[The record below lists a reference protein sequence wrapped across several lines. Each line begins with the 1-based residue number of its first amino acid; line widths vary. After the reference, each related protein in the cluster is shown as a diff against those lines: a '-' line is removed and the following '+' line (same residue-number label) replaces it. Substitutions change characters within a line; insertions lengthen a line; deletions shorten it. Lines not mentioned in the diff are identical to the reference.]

1 MVVAREWML
10 GSRDEFLYMECAACG
25 CVQRT
30 QIVPDMSRYYPQGK
44 YYSISIHGNALRRL
58 AFRLR
63 ARSYFNRSLIGKVVA
78 HHWPQ
83 NDLEAVL
90 KLNPK
95 KDWRIL
101 DIGCGS
107 GRLLFELADNGFL
120 QLFGAD
126 PFIEQKIVSGPV
138 CIWKSDM
145 PDGEYDLIMLHH
157 SLEHIPNQLGV
168 LRSAA
173 QRLSPDGKILIRIP
187 VIGWAWRE
195 YRENWVQLDPPRHE
209 VLHTQQSLAI
219 VASQA
224 GLKISETYYDSGL
237 FQIFGSDL
245 LRRGKTVSARNK
257 VFPASYPDPKELNR
271 RQDGDSACFVMELA

>member
-145 PDGEYDLIMLHH
+145 PGLT
-157 SLEHIPNQLGV
+157 
-168 LRSAA
+168 LRSAEIKSRW
-173 QRLSPDGKILIRIP
+173 QDTDSYSGDRVGMEGVPGKLGAVGP
-187 VIGWAWRE
+187 SKA
-195 YRENWVQLDPPRHE
+195 
-209 VLHTQQSLAI
+209 
-219 VASQA
+219 
-224 GLKISETYYDSGL
+224 
-237 FQIFGSDL
+237 
-245 LRRGKTVSARNK
+245 
-257 VFPASYPDPKELNR
+257 
-271 RQDGDSACFVMELA
+271 